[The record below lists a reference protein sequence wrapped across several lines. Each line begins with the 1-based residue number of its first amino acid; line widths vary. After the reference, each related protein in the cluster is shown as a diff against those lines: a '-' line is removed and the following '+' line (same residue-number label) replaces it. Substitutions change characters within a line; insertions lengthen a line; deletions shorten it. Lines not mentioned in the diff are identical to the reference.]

1 MQCFIN
7 LILIVTEPV
16 TYFGTGKN
24 KRQYFNDC
32 TRLLEKFFAFLLRL
46 PVSRGHLGLLVFL
59 LAAEYC
65 AYPM

>member
-24 KRQYFNDC
+24 KRQSFHDC
-32 TRLLEKFFAFLLRL
+32 TRLLEVPGAGIGRWARNWEKFQ
-46 PVSRGHLGLLVFL
+46 
-59 LAAEYC
+59 YWDC
-65 AYPM
+65 A